1 MMRHDGGLGNARNH
15 AREDGGRSA
24 SVTLDVALTWSGG
37 VGLVSDVGS
46 PMDILAVLVGLTLLL
61 VIATWSSVR
70 SYFARGRIAGME
82 EAAREIIK
90 GIRSHYEVAGEPLP
104 DHVTKAIEAVR
115 ASARAGFS
123 EKAIL
128 RCHERLRS
136 FGDAVGAACWRKG
149 YRSCRQKMLPRE
161 DKIRLDL
168 PVADLAH
175 LAALAHLGF
184 SRMMPN
190 DRGIEMP
197 RFGDEQQAWDVA
209 RAIERLELSIP
220 ETVRPAGH
228 SALRQAMIRRWWPLE
243 RKRA

>member
-1 MMRHDGGLGNARNH
+1 M
-15 AREDGGRSA
+15 
-24 SVTLDVALTWSGG
+24 
-37 VGLVSDVGS
+37 VSDVGL

-90 GIRSHYEVAGEPLP
+90 GIRSHYEVSGEPLP
-104 DHVTKAIEAVR
+104 DHVLKAIEAVR
-115 ASARAGFS
+115 ASARGGFN

-149 YRSCRQKMLPRE
+149 YRSCRLKMLPRE

-168 PVADLAH
+168 PVTDLAH

-184 SRMMPN
+184 GRMMPN
-190 DRGIEMP
+190 DRGVATA

-209 RAIERLELSIP
+209 RVIERLELSIP
-220 ETVRPAGH
+220 EPVRPSGH
-228 SALRQAMIRRWWPLE
+228 SAMRQAMIRHWWPLE